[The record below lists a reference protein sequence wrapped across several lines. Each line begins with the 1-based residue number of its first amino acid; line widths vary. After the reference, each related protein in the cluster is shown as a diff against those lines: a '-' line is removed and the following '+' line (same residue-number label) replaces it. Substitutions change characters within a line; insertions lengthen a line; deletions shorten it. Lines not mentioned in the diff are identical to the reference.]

1 MLRWIPLVAALLLA
15 PLAGC
20 QTFNAAVGI
29 FSLNAPNPV
38 TPKAVYEA
46 RVAFDAAEVAA
57 IHYIRLPLC
66 PHAAPCSDAKVSAQL
81 KAAGPIARN
90 ALNDAAVFVDAHP
103 VINSQALIVEGT
115 NIYNRYTE
123 AVAAFQAIEAAN
135 GVH

>member
-1 MLRWIPLVAALLLA
+1 MRWIPVVAALLLA

-20 QTFNAAVGI
+20 QTFNAAVAVL
-29 FSLNAPNPV
+29 SLNAPNPV

-81 KAAGPIARN
+81 KVAGPIART
-90 ALNDAAVFVDAHP
+90 ALNKADAFVSAHP

-115 NIYNRYTE
+115 DIYNQYTA
-123 AVAAFQAIEAAN
+123 AVAAFQAIEATN
-135 GVH
+135 GVQ